1 MSAMPLPFLLN
12 RAAGLIS
19 MLILFSGL
27 WFAAEW
33 MSNESR
39 SSFWLVTGLT
49 LLVIAGA
56 GRALV
61 SLTMRQHG
69 ERVYAWPPVS
79 EVEAVT
85 GCAGARLHVR
95 CFGPAGAPAIILT
108 HAWGMDGSF
117 WQAVTPTLAQRYRV
131 FVWDLPG
138 LGRSGRPFD
147 GVYAVDRFAQDLR
160 SVMELAGEAPTV
172 LVGHGTGATI
182 VLACCSHYPE
192 LMQRRIAGVA
202 LLNGADAP
210 LIEAS
215 GDSTFLRS
223 VRKPLLEPL
232 IRLSIAASPLVHLF
246 AWASYL
252 NGLAVLITR
261 AFGFGPDPARRD
273 VDCTAWLSTR
283 QAPSVL
289 AKGLRALLEW
299 DGAGVAG
306 EVTVPLLTASASAD
320 LLIKP
325 AESAAT
331 AKAAPFGRHVE
342 IEAAGHMGLLERPE
356 VYADVLKEHAERAF
370 DRARRAS
377 SHAAVLA
384 QAKDAIEPLAES
396 RSFADQPDA
405 TGARD
410 SADIASQQGRP
421 WQTGPH
427 GHA

>member
-19 MLILFSGL
+19 ILILASGF

-33 MSNESR
+33 MSNASR
-39 SSFWLVTGLT
+39 SSFWLITGLT
-49 LLVIAGA
+49 LLVVAGA

-61 SLTMRQHG
+61 SLTMRRHS

-95 CFGPAGAPAIILT
+95 CFGPVGAPAIVLT

-117 WQAVTPTLAQRYRV
+117 WQAVTPALAQRYRV

-147 GVYAVDRFAQDLR
+147 GVYAVERFAQDLR
-160 SVMELAGEAPTV
+160 SVMELAGPAPTV
-172 LVGHGTGATI
+172 LIGHGTGATV
-182 VLACCSHYPE
+182 VLACCSQYPE

-202 LLNGADAP
+202 LLNGADLP

-261 AFGFGPDPARRD
+261 AYGFGPDPARRD
-273 VDCTAWLSTR
+273 VDCAAWLSTR

-289 AKGLRALLEW
+289 AKGLRAFLAWE
-299 DGAGVAG
+299 GFGVASQIS
-306 EVTVPLLTASASAD
+306 VPLLTASSSGD
-320 LLIKP
+320 ILIKP
-325 AESAAT
+325 AEVAAT

-342 IEAAGHMGLLERPE
+342 VEAAGHLGLLERPE
-356 VYADVLKEHAERAF
+356 VYIDVLNEHAERAF
-370 DRARRAS
+370 DQLRRTS
-377 SHAAVLA
+377 NHAAVLA
-384 QAKDAIEPLAES
+384 QAKDAIEPLAEP
-396 RSFADQPDA
+396 RTFADHEGADDARADPEVAERPVQPWEM
-405 TGARD
+405 R
-410 SADIASQQGRP
+410 
-421 WQTGPH
+421 PH

>member
-19 MLILFSGL
+19 MLILVSGL
-27 WFAAEW
+27 WFAVEW

-39 SSFWLVTGLT
+39 SSFWLITGLV
-49 LLVIAGA
+49 LLGIAGA

-61 SLTMRQHG
+61 SLTMRRHG
-69 ERVYAWPPVS
+69 ERIFAWPPVS

-95 CFGPAGAPAIILT
+95 CFGQAGAPAIVLT
-108 HAWGMDGSF
+108 HTWGNDGSF
-117 WQAVTPTLAQRYRV
+117 WQAVTPALAQRYRV

-160 SVMELAGEAPTV
+160 SVMELAGQVPTV
-172 LVGHGTGATI
+172 LVGHGAGATV
-182 VLACCSHYPE
+182 VLACCKQYPE
-192 LMQRRIAGVA
+192 LMQKRIAGVA

-210 LIEAS
+210 LLEAS
-215 GDSTFLRS
+215 GDSTLLRS
-223 VRKPLLEPL
+223 VRRPLLEPL

-252 NGLAVLITR
+252 NGLAVLVTR

-273 VDCTAWLSTR
+273 VDCAAWLSTR

-289 AKGLRALLEW
+289 AKGLRAFLDW
-299 DGAGVAG
+299 DGAGVASQI
-306 EVTVPLLTASASAD
+306 TVPLLTASSSAD
-320 LLIKP
+320 LVIKP
-325 AESAAT
+325 AEVAAT

-356 VYADVLKEHAERAF
+356 VYADVLNEHAERAF
-370 DRARRAS
+370 DRSRRVS
-377 SHAAVLA
+377 NHAAVLA
-384 QAKDAIEPLAES
+384 QAKDAIEPMAEG
-396 RSFADQPDA
+396 RSFADDGERA
-405 TGARD
+405 TAPEDEAGLPTRN
-410 SADIASQQGRP
+410 P
-421 WQTGPH
+421 WEVGPH